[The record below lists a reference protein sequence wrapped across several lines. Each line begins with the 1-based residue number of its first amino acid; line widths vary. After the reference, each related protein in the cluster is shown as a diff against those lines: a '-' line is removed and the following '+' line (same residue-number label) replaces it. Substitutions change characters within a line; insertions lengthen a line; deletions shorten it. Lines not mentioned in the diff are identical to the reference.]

1 MPVPIRPEKQLQRLR
16 AMSTAELLDR
26 VTVLQP
32 QMDPDAV
39 ELMHA
44 ELAGR
49 GVGPDEIGAHLRD
62 MRMVA
67 VRNETGQIATCSV
80 CSRAAVTSRE
90 VQHRWWGLIPIMK
103 RRKYFCAE
111 HGATR

>member
-1 MPVPIRPEKQLQRLR
+1 MPVPIRPEKQLERLR

-32 QMDPDAV
+32 QMDPHAV

-49 GVGPDEIGAHLRD
+49 GIAR
-62 MRMVA
+62 MRSVP
-67 VRNETGQIATCSV
+67 ISATC
-80 CSRAAVTSRE
+80 
-90 VQHRWWGLIPIMK
+90 G
-103 RRKYFCAE
+103 
-111 HGATR
+111 